1 MSGSRVAPARGRTTL
16 AASLLGGAARV
27 AAGVLWLLEG
37 ILKYRAGFGASD
49 ILLVA
54 EGSAGNTRVPWF
66 FAPLG
71 DLMRAVPGLFG
82 IAIPALEVLLGVLLI
97 LGGGRVWTVIVAL
110 CSIGTLMLYW
120 SSDQLIAQYP
130 ILVVLSALVL
140 AIPQAGRIGLP
151 LLTRAPRP
159 APHP

>member
-1 MSGSRVAPARGRTTL
+1 MPARGRTALT
-16 AASLLGGAARV
+16 ASLLGGAVRV
-27 AAGVLWLLEG
+27 SAGVLWLLEG
-37 ILKYRAGFGASD
+37 FLKYRAGFGASD

-54 EGSAGNTRVPWF
+54 DSAAGNTRVPGF

-71 DLMRAVPGLFG
+71 ELMRAVPGLFG

-97 LGGGRVWTVIVAL
+97 LGGGRVWTAIVAL

-140 AIPQAGRIGLP
+140 AIPQAGLVGLP
-151 LLTRAPRP
+151 LLTRTR
-159 APHP
+159 HPTASP